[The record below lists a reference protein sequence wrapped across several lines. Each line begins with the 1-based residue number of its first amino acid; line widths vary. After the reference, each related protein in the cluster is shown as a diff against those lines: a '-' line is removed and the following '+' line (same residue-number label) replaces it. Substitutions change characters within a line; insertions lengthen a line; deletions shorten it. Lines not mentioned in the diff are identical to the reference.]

1 MEMLQP
7 TSPLGA
13 VTIGYVVWRRSVFF
27 VYLPLLIIAVCLN
40 IAQLVLQY
48 NVPIDTYL
56 SNLFSDS
63 WSTLQDASG
72 LLHGDRSH
80 AVATRGGCRRR

>member
-27 VYLPLLIIAVCLN
+27 VYLPLETPFPVLKNSERQEQPLGTGAPRRVGIAAPPTPPVHL
-40 IAQLVLQY
+40 AA
-48 NVPIDTYL
+48 
-56 SNLFSDS
+56 
-63 WSTLQDASG
+63 WK
-72 LLHGDRSH
+72 RE
-80 AVATRGGCRRR
+80 